1 MSQPEL
7 PEIDYFDVLENRRS
21 VFAFD
26 SDKNLDDNL
35 LRKIINKATLAPS
48 SYNLQPWRILAVKSK
63 EMRKQV
69 YEEAC
74 SQQKV
79 LDAPVLLIIL
89 GDKDGYHRYNPAWN
103 VKKKL
108 GKVNEEKIKK
118 IIKHNDNVTYN
129 TSDKKLA
136 FAIRNSSLLA
146 MSIMFTAKAFG
157 VDTHPMI
164 GFKPEKIREIFEL
177 EDNIKI
183 NMLISVG
190 YHDQSHQVKPREERL
205 DYEQIVT
212 EY

>member
-1 MSQPEL
+1 MSQPKL
-7 PEIDYFDVLENRRS
+7 PQIEYFDVLKNRRS

-26 SDKNLDDNL
+26 ADKNLDDNL
-35 LRKIINKATLAPS
+35 LHKIINKSVLAPS
-48 SYNLQPWRILAVKSK
+48 SYNLQPWRILAIKSK
-63 EMRKQV
+63 EMRKKV
-69 YEEAC
+69 YDKAC

-79 LDAPVLLIIL
+79 LDAPVLLVIL
-89 GDKDGYHRYNPAWN
+89 GDKEGYLRKNPAWEI
-103 VKKKL
+103 KKKL
-108 GKVNEEKIKK
+108 GKVDEEKINK
-118 IIKHNDNVTYN
+118 IIKHNDKVTYN

-177 EDNIKI
+177 EDNIEI

-190 YHDQSHQVKPREERL
+190 YHDQSHKIKPREERL
-205 DYEQIVT
+205 DYDQIVT

>member
-1 MSQPEL
+1 MSQSKL
-7 PEIDYFDVLENRRS
+7 PQINFFDVLENRRS

-26 SDKNLDDNL
+26 SDKDLDDNL
-35 LRKIINKATLAPS
+35 LRKIINKAVLAPS

-63 EMRKQV
+63 EMRKKV

-89 GDKDGYHRYNPAWN
+89 GDKEGYYRKNPAWRI
-103 VKKKL
+103 KKNL
-108 GKVNEEKIKK
+108 GKVDEEKINK
-118 IIKHNDNVTYN
+118 IINHNDNVTYN
-129 TSDKKLA
+129 NPDKKLA

-146 MSIMFTAKAFG
+146 MSIMYTAKAFG

-164 GFKPEKIREIFEL
+164 GFKPKKIREIFEL
-177 EDNIKI
+177 KDNIEI
-183 NMLISVG
+183 NMLISIG
-190 YHDQSHQVKPREERL
+190 YHDQSHKIKTREERL
-205 DYEQIVT
+205 DYDQIVT

>member
-1 MSQPEL
+1 MSQPKL
-7 PEIDYFDVLENRRS
+7 PQIEYFDVLKNRRS

-26 SDKNLDDNL
+26 ADKNLDDNL
-35 LRKIINKATLAPS
+35 LHKIINKSVLAPS
-48 SYNLQPWRILAVKSK
+48 SYNLQPWRILAIKSK
-63 EMRKQV
+63 EMRKKV
-69 YEEAC
+69 YDKAC

-79 LDAPVLLIIL
+79 LDAPVLLVIL
-89 GDKDGYHRYNPAWN
+89 GDKEGYLRKNPAWEI
-103 VKKKL
+103 KKKL
-108 GKVNEEKIKK
+108 GKVDEEKINK

-177 EDNIKI
+177 EDNIEI

-190 YHDQSHQVKPREERL
+190 YHDQSHKIKPREERL
-205 DYEQIVT
+205 DYDQIVT

>member
-1 MSQPEL
+1 MSQSKL

-26 SDKNLDDNL
+26 SEKDLDDNL
-35 LRKIINKATLAPS
+35 LQKIINKSVLAPS
-48 SYNLQPWRILAVKSK
+48 SYNLQPWRIFAVKSEEIK
-63 EMRKQV
+63 EKI

-79 LDAPVLLIIL
+79 LDAPVLLVIL
-89 GDKDGYHRYNPAWN
+89 GDKEGYYRKNPAWD
-103 VKKKL
+103 VKKQL
-108 GKVNEEKIKK
+108 GKVNEEKINK
-118 IIKHNDNVTYN
+118 IIKHNDNVTYK
-129 TSDKKLA
+129 TSDKELA

-146 MSIMFTAKAFG
+146 MSIMYTAKAFG

-164 GFKPEKIREIFEL
+164 GFKPKKIREIFEI
-177 EDNIKI
+177 EGNIEI

-190 YHDQSHQVKPREERL
+190 YHDQTHKLKPREERL
-205 DYEQIVT
+205 DYDQIVT

>member
-1 MSQPEL
+1 MSQSKL

-26 SDKNLDDNL
+26 SEKDLDDNL
-35 LRKIINKATLAPS
+35 LKKIINKSTLAPS
-48 SYNLQPWRILAVKSK
+48 SYNLQPWKILAVKSEETK
-63 EMRKQV
+63 EKV

-79 LDAPVLLIIL
+79 LDAPVLLVIL
-89 GDKDGYHRYNPAWN
+89 GDKEGYNRKNPAWDI
-103 VKKKL
+103 KKQL
-108 GKVNEEKIKK
+108 GKVDEEKIKK
-118 IIKHNDNVTYN
+118 IIKHNDNVTYK
-129 TSDKKLA
+129 TSDKELA

-157 VDTHPMI
+157 VDSHPMI
-164 GFKPEKIREIFEL
+164 GFKPDKIREIFEI
-177 EDNIKI
+177 EDNIEI

-190 YHDQSHQVKPREERL
+190 YHDSTHQLKPREERL
-205 DYEQIVT
+205 SYEQIVT